1 MEREEW
7 MEEQMKSFK
16 QLLYIGTGAAVTIVV
31 QVLGQFLFNTFSS
44 LKLPYDSW
52 AMVDIANAM
61 VNMTV
66 FTLLIQIEPKMWL
79 QSSYQSYISAMF
91 VIMLVISWFRFIL
104 FMTLVKKFSILLL
117 TMIKMVSDSQNF
129 FTLMVMLFFIFV
141 VIFQTLFQEVSIHYV
156 NFTMTFRTLFDAM
169 LGNFSH
175 YG

>member
-1 MEREEW
+1 
-7 MEEQMKSFK
+7 
-16 QLLYIGTGAAVTIVV
+16 
-31 QVLGQFLFNTFSS
+31 
-44 LKLPYDSW
+44 
-52 AMVDIANAM
+52 MVDIANAM

-141 VIFQTLFQEVSIHYV
+141 NASMVLF
-156 NFTMTFRTLFDAM
+156 
-169 LGNFSH
+169 
-175 YG
+175 